1 MIKLAKFILALMVVL
16 TPFGVAML
24 INFAVLK
31 AYFLLTLAG
40 VFVVLIY
47 MLIDCG
53 DSIIT
58 YKNQIKKLEAEIT
71 QLKRESK

>member
-1 MIKLAKFILALMVVL
+1 MTKLAKFILAFMVVL
-16 TPFGVAML
+16 TPFGIAML

-31 AYFLLTLAG
+31 AYFLLILAG

-53 DSIIT
+53 DSNII

-71 QLKRESK
+71 QLKEGKK

>member
-1 MIKLAKFILALMVVL
+1 MTKLAKFILALMVVL
-16 TPFGVAML
+16 TPFGIAML

-31 AYFLLTLAG
+31 AYFLLILTG

-58 YKNQIKKLEAEIT
+58 YKNQIEKLESEIA
-71 QLKRESK
+71 QLKGESK

>member
-1 MIKLAKFILALMVVL
+1 MTVLAKAILALMIVL

-24 INFAVLK
+24 IKFVVLK
-31 AYFLLTLAG
+31 AYYLLAFI
-40 VFVVLIY
+40 VIFVVLIY

-58 YKNQIKKLEAEIT
+58 YKNQIKKLESEIA
-71 QLKRESK
+71 QLKGESK

>member
-1 MIKLAKFILALMVVL
+1 MTNLAKFMLALMIVL
-16 TPFGVAML
+16 TPFGIAML

-31 AYFLLTLAG
+31 AYFLLILAG

-58 YKNQIKKLEAEIT
+58 YKSQIKKLEAEIS
-71 QLKRESK
+71 QLKGESK

>member
-1 MIKLAKFILALMVVL
+1 MTKLAKFILALMVVL
-16 TPFGVAML
+16 TPFGIAMF
-24 INFAVLK
+24 INFVILK

-58 YKNQIKKLEAEIT
+58 YKNQIKKLETEIT
-71 QLKRESK
+71 QLKEDIK

>member
-1 MIKLAKFILALMVVL
+1 MTELSKFILALMIVL
-16 TPFGVAML
+16 TPFGGAML
-24 INFAVLK
+24 IKFFALK
-31 AYFLLTLAG
+31 DYYLLTL
-40 VFVVLIY
+40 VVIFVVLIY

-71 QLKRESK
+71 QLKEGNK

>member
-1 MIKLAKFILALMVVL
+1 MTKLAKFILALMVVL
-16 TPFGVAML
+16 TPFGIAML
-24 INFAVLK
+24 INFVILK
-31 AYFLLTLAG
+31 AYFLLTLTG

-58 YKNQIKKLEAEIT
+58 YKNQIEKLETEIA
-71 QLKRESK
+71 QFKEGNK

>member
-1 MIKLAKFILALMVVL
+1 MNKLAKFTLALMVVL
-16 TPFGVAML
+16 TPFGIAML

-31 AYFLLTLAG
+31 AYFLLILAG

-58 YKNQIKKLEAEIT
+58 YKNQIKKFEAEIA
-71 QLKRESK
+71 QLKEGNK